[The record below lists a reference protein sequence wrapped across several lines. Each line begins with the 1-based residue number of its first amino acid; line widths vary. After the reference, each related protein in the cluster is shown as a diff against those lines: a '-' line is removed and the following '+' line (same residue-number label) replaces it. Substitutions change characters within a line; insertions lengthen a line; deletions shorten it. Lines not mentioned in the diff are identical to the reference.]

1 LNFGES
7 GREPRH
13 SKMGCAAER
22 VQRTDRLRW
31 REIVIGTMAAR
42 RFSIY
47 SQVMIRPTYLLLTA
61 SLIAGIFVRCDVAR
75 AQATAPTPAA
85 GTAPAAKS
93 AAGVDFAASAAQGIG
108 FAEKGRCREALPLLK
123 KAIPHLADKQLK
135 FEAAMAS
142 ARCAMS
148 LDQVETTVDAL
159 LLLNREYPHN
169 PEVLYVT
176 IHYFSELA
184 NRSEQD
190 LVSSAPGSYQAH
202 KLDAEG
208 LESQEKWDEAAAE
221 YRKILDENPKLPD
234 IHYRLGRI
242 LLSKQPPAVDEAKQ
256 EFDAELAIDPNNSA
270 AEFMLGDMA
279 RQAQQWDEASEHFSR
294 ALKMDAGFEE
304 AYLGLGMALNA
315 AGKNSQAVGPL
326 ESYVKMEP
334 ADPAGHY
341 QLSIAYAKL
350 GRKDDAAREMA
361 LQREAE
367 IKAQAREGSGRPQ

>member
-1 LNFGES
+1 
-7 GREPRH
+7 
-13 SKMGCAAER
+13 
-22 VQRTDRLRW
+22 
-31 REIVIGTMAAR
+31 MAAHR
-42 RFSIY
+42 VSIY
-47 SQVMIRPTYLLLTA
+47 SQVMIRPTCLLLTT
-61 SLIAGIFVRCDVAR
+61 LLFAGICAPCGVG
-75 AQATAPTPAA
+75 QAAPSAA
-85 GTAPAAKS
+85 PPPKS
-93 AAGVDFAASAAQGIG
+93 APGAVDFAASAAQGVG
-108 FAEKGRCREALPLLK
+108 LAQKGRCKEALPLLK
-123 KAIPHLADKQLK
+123 KSIPHLSDKQLK
-135 FEAAMAS
+135 FQAAMAN
-142 ARCAMS
+142 ARCGMS
-148 LDQVETTVDAL
+148 LDQVETTVDTL

-184 NRSEQD
+184 NRTEQD
-190 LVSSAPGSYQAH
+190 LVNSAPGSYQVR

-221 YRKILDENPKLPD
+221 YSKILEENPKLPD

-242 LLSKQPPAVDEAKQ
+242 LLSKKPPAVEEAKK
-256 EFDAELAIDPNNSA
+256 EFDAELAIDPNNAA
-270 AEFMLGDMA
+270 AEFMLGDIA
-279 RQAQQWDEASEHFSR
+279 RQAQQWDEAIAHFSQ

-315 AGKNSQAVGPL
+315 AGKNSEAVGPL

-350 GRKDDAAREMA
+350 GRKEDATREMA

-367 IKAQAREGSGRPQ
+367 IKAQAQQGSGRPQ

>member
-1 LNFGES
+1 V
-7 GREPRH
+7 
-13 SKMGCAAER
+13 AAHR
-22 VQRTDRLRW
+22 V
-31 REIVIGTMAAR
+31 
-42 RFSIY
+42 SIY
-47 SQVMIRPTYLLLTA
+47 SQLMIRPNCLLFTA
-61 SLIAGIFVRCDVAR
+61 FWIAGFVAPPGLAQTSPT
-75 AQATAPTPAA
+75 AQAP
-85 GTAPAAKS
+85 APAAKS
-93 AAGVDFAASAAQGIG
+93 APAGMDLSASAQQGIEL
-108 FAEKGRCREALPLLK
+108 AEKGRCREALPLLK
-123 KAIPHLADKQLK
+123 KSIPHLSDKQLK

-148 LDQVETTVDAL
+148 LDQVETTVNTL

-190 LVSSAPGSYQAH
+190 LVSSAPGSYQVH

-221 YRKILDENPKLPD
+221 YRKILAENPKLPD

-242 LLSKQPPAVDEAKQ
+242 LLSKQPPVTDEAKK
-256 EFDAELAIDPNNSA
+256 EFEAELAIDPVNAA

-279 RQAQQWDEASEHFSR
+279 RQAQQWDEAIAHFSR
-294 ALKMDAGFEE
+294 ALKMDSGFEE

-326 ESYVKMEP
+326 EAYVKMET

-350 GRKDDAAREMA
+350 GRKQDAAREMA

-367 IKAQAREGSGRPQ
+367 IKAQAQEGAGRPQ